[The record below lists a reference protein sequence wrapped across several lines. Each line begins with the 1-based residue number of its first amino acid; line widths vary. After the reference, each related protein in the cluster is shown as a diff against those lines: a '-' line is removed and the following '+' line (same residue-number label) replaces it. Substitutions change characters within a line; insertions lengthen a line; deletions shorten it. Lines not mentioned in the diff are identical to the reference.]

1 MSKDRHQNDVL
12 IRYVKRGG
20 IVRRLLTA
28 LFILTVITLSANAAT
43 TKENI
48 LNSIQIDSLKD
59 TYSITLNTM
68 SEVDVKRTIQS
79 QDNMILTIKNIKPSK
94 SLNTVYKNAAEVDS
108 VMVEPVGDK
117 DLNISI
123 QAKNISNS
131 AITVEAE
138 ETELQALNNKSVI
151 KPKKQKKEKGESIT
165 LSAPMDS
172 YMPVY
177 DEEIDE
183 EDEMSGMGVAT
194 GFLAK
199 VKEIL
204 SQGNTSNIIT
214 TGLIGL
220 ILFCG
225 IKLFKKEE
233 PETAIGLAQSLK
245 EREINLYK
253 DLSMRRQV
261 AGPMSLERPVSTLS
275 MANQQP
281 IANQSKPSI
290 NANAGYGMRAYQASN
305 KNPYMTTDIMM
316 KKAVSPSQV
325 AQAQVKPQPAQ
336 PRTMSTVGSRVNVNM
351 NRPIQNSV
359 NTVAKASNIDSMKF
373 LESMTKIYEKN
384 GRADLAQGIKA
395 GMLKAKSNV

>member
-1 MSKDRHQNDVL
+1 MK
-12 IRYVKRGG
+12 
-20 IVRRLLTA
+20 RLLTA
-28 LFILTVITLSANAAT
+28 LFILTVTALSANAAT
-43 TKENI
+43 NKENI

-59 TYSITLNTM
+59 TYSITLNTQ
-68 SEVDVKRTIQS
+68 SEADVKRTIQS
-79 QDNMILTIKNIKPSK
+79 QDNMILTIKNVKPSK

-138 ETELQALNNKSVI
+138 ETELQAINNKSVI
-151 KPKKQKKEKGESIT
+151 KPKKHKKDKGESIT

-183 EDEMSGMGVAT
+183 EEDNSGLATAT

-199 VKEIL
+199 IKEIL

-225 IKLFKKEE
+225 IKLFKKDE

-261 AGPMSLERPVSTLS
+261 AGPMSLERPASTLPI
-275 MANQQP
+275 ANQQP
-281 IANQSKPSI
+281 IANQTIKPSI

-325 AQAQVKPQPAQ
+325 AQTQVKSQPSQ
-336 PRTMSTVGSRVNVNM
+336 PRTMSTVGSIVNVNR
-351 NRPIQNSV
+351 NKPIQNSM

-395 GMLKAKSNV
+395 GMLKAKSNI

>member
-1 MSKDRHQNDVL
+1 MK
-12 IRYVKRGG
+12 
-20 IVRRLLTA
+20 RLLTA
-28 LFILTVITLSANAAT
+28 LFILTVTTLSANAAT
-43 TKENI
+43 NKENI

-59 TYSITLNTM
+59 TYSITLNTQ
-68 SEVDVKRTIQS
+68 SEADVKRTIQS
-79 QDNMILTIKNIKPSK
+79 QDNMILTIKNVKPSK

-138 ETELQALNNKSVI
+138 ETELQAINNKSVI
-151 KPKKQKKEKGESIT
+151 KPKKHKKDKGESIT

-183 EDEMSGMGVAT
+183 EEDNSGLATAT

-199 VKEIL
+199 IKEIL

-225 IKLFKKEE
+225 IKLFKKDE

-261 AGPMSLERPVSTLS
+261 AGPMSLERPASTLPI
-275 MANQQP
+275 ANQQP
-281 IANQSKPSI
+281 IANQPLKPSI

-351 NRPIQNSV
+351 NRPIQNSM

-395 GMLKAKSNV
+395 GMLKAKSNI

>member
-1 MSKDRHQNDVL
+1 MK
-12 IRYVKRGG
+12 
-20 IVRRLLTA
+20 RLLTA
-28 LFILTVITLSANAAT
+28 LFILTVTTLSANAAT
-43 TKENI
+43 NKENI

-59 TYSITLNTM
+59 TYSITLNTQ
-68 SEVDVKRTIQS
+68 SEADVKRTIQS
-79 QDNMILTIKNIKPSK
+79 QDNMILTIKNVKPSK

-138 ETELQALNNKSVI
+138 ETELQAINNKSVI
-151 KPKKQKKEKGESIT
+151 KPKKHKKDKGESIT

-183 EDEMSGMGVAT
+183 EEDNSGLATAT

-199 VKEIL
+199 IKEIL

-225 IKLFKKEE
+225 IKLFKKDE

-261 AGPMSLERPVSTLS
+261 AGPMSLERPASTLPI
-275 MANQQP
+275 ANQQP
-281 IANQSKPSI
+281 IANQTIKPSI

-325 AQAQVKPQPAQ
+325 AQTQVKSQPAQ

-351 NRPIQNSV
+351 NKPIQNSM

-395 GMLKAKSNV
+395 GMLKAKSNI